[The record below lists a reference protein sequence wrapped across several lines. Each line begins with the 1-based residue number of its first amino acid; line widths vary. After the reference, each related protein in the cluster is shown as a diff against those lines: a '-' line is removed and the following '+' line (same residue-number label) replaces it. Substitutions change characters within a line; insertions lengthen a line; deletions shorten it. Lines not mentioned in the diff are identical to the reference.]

1 MSSSRFAVV
10 LLSLATLC
18 GCQCGPTTEL
28 QLKIHVVGQGQVAV
42 GASNCANECE
52 LGVQPS
58 TLAVA
63 VAAAGWQ
70 FNGWSGICEGTSNC
84 LVDEAGE
91 LTATF
96 TEQAVVVLMVAGPG
110 SVLASDGRRC
120 IAGECRWPTTAPIR
134 LTALPQP
141 GAEFVG
147 YSGACVGTACTL
159 SAGQVQATF
168 RPSREVLQVE
178 FVGTGSG
185 VVRDTTGTYAC
196 NQSCTLS
203 VPTGLQLDL
212 QAQPDLDSVFSGFS
226 GACSGTTCLVT
237 APAALQAR
245 FDSGRHLVIT
255 SLGNGAGTIQVDGVA
270 CPTPCDVIVPRER
283 AVTVTATAD
292 ETSRF
297 RGFTGDCMGDVCTLG
312 AGTADLAVATHFD
325 SVLQWVRSFPIPSG
339 SANNVALFADD
350 AGISVA
356 ASVWGSMEVD
366 GVTYAEPYP
375 YRRGSPY
382 FIELG
387 WDAAVQSVFPFYDY
401 VDGGMTRT
409 DVASLTRGP
418 DGTLF
423 AFGVC
428 FQGHFLG
435 QPCGATTVSDGV
447 PFVLELADAGVR
459 GGELRTD
466 LQDSNPVGFLDSHLV
481 GDVVVAR
488 LFRHDQ
494 FPNGRSGFYLR
505 PHGADAGTISLV
517 PDVLSGGGFFANAR
531 RECIVEGESLVCVS
545 PVSGAFTGL
554 GCSSSAPAG
563 SLAAYRYTPS
573 TGRCDL
579 EWRML
584 SGSFAVVSGV
594 TRSSGRLAFVGGN
607 ASGFYDFG
615 SGFSVN
621 GDNFWLGAVEGG
633 AAVVLTPSVVVRP
646 QLAQPVAIVPS
657 TGATASV
664 LVLLKTGPLL
674 SGPAGPLFGLPLTAN
689 DSAHVVTFDA
699 AGQLVRKWPLVG
711 GAANPPE
718 IRNGAMVRVG
728 DDIVVAVIG
737 SGYAFRGEA
746 LAPDLQMRLF
756 VMVFRE

>member
-1 MSSSRFAVV
+1 M
-10 LLSLATLC
+10 
-18 GCQCGPTTEL
+18 
-28 QLKIHVVGQGQVAV
+28 
-42 GASNCANECE
+42 
-52 LGVQPS
+52 
-58 TLAVA
+58 
-63 VAAAGWQ
+63 
-70 FNGWSGICEGTSNC
+70 
-84 LVDEAGE
+84 AGE

-96 TEQAVVVLMVAGPG
+96 TEQAVVVLMIAGPG
-110 SVLASDGRRC
+110 SVLASDGRQC
-120 IAGECRWPTTAPIR
+120 TAGECRWPTPSPIR

-147 YSGACVGTACTL
+147 YSGACRGTACTL
-159 SAGQVQATF
+159 SAGQVQANF
-168 RPSREVLQVE
+168 RPSGEVLQVE
-178 FVGTGSG
+178 FVGTGAG
-185 VVRDTTGTYAC
+185 VVRDTTGSY
-196 NQSCTLS
+196 SCDRSCMLR
-203 VPTGLQLDL
+203 VPAGLQLDL
-212 QAQPDLDSVFSGFS
+212 EAQPALDSVFSGFS
-226 GACSGTTCLVT
+226 GACNGLTCQVSP
-237 APAALQAR
+237 PAVVQAR
-245 FDSGRHLVIT
+245 FDTGRRLVIT
-255 SLGNGAGTIQVDGVA
+255 SLGKGAGTIEVDGVGCA
-270 CPTPCDVIVPRER
+270 TPCDVIVPRDR
-283 AVTVTATAD
+283 PVTVTATAD

-297 RGFTGDCMGDVCTLG
+297 RGFTGDCTGDVCSLG
-312 AGTADLAVATHFD
+312 AGTADLAVTTHFD

-339 SANNVALFADD
+339 NGNNVVLFADD
-350 AGISVA
+350 AGIWIA

-366 GVTYAEPYP
+366 GITYSEPFP

-387 WDAAVQSVFPFYDY
+387 WDAGVQSVFPFYDY

-409 DVASLTRGP
+409 DVASLTKGP

-435 QPCGATTVSDGV
+435 QPCGVTTASDGV
-447 PFVLELADAGVR
+447 PFVLEVADAGVR
-459 GGELRTD
+459 AGELRTE

-488 LFRHDQ
+488 VFRHDQ
-494 FPNGRSGFYLR
+494 FPNGRSGFYVR
-505 PHGADAGTISLV
+505 PPGADAGIISLA
-517 PDVLSGGGFFANAR
+517 PDMLSGGGYFANAR
-531 RECIVEGESLVCVS
+531 RECVVEGESLVCIS

-554 GCSSSAPAG
+554 GCSPSAPAG

-573 TGRCDL
+573 TARCDL
-579 EWRML
+579 EWRMP
-584 SGSFAVVSGV
+584 SGSFAIVSGV

-615 SGFSVN
+615 SGFSVT
-621 GDNFWLGAVEGG
+621 GDHLWQAGLEGG
-633 AAVVLTPSVVVRP
+633 AVVALTSSAVVNP

-674 SGPAGPLFGLPLTAN
+674 SGPAGPLFGIPLTAN
-689 DSAHVVTFDA
+689 DSAQVVTFDA

-728 DDIVVAVIG
+728 DDVVVAVIG
-737 SGYAFRGEA
+737 SGYVFRGEA